1 MTEQRK
7 RIGFFIGH
15 LGWEGHYTNALWR
28 AAVDDCKRRGFDLLL
43 FTGPQ
48 DIEDYVAQQLQSSV
62 FRLVDPRRVDGLILS
77 SSVKSFGIEQW
88 LPKFAQEFPQ
98 IPVVCIAEKIPGV
111 PAVQVDNAS
120 GMQSLVEHLIL
131 VHGYRDQAFIKGR
144 SDAQDGNVRYETW
157 LRTLAAHD
165 IEANMEWVIQ
175 GNFVTVG
182 QGQRLV
188 DAWHSGRRFG
198 VVVAANDLMAAD
210 MIAIFRRAGIR
221 VPEDIAVV
229 GFDDGPQ
236 NRYSDPP
243 LSSVY
248 QPIGAQVEAA
258 IDILVAMWES
268 GGTPTD
274 VTMPTTV
281 RIRASCGCGR
291 SDWSVDP
298 QLRKLVLEATAVPA
312 TFGDSLAQCASA
324 AENSAECTF
333 DILTAIDALQA
344 QGDLMETGISD
355 AELGAS
361 RSRLFIKALSDLQLR
376 RWDGPALE
384 ALVLETCRAVAG
396 ATQLAMVD
404 AILASS
410 LPSLGMGQYCFS
422 VIPTLVKP
430 DMETGSPHV
439 AQCGEGLA
447 RFTPVAMFPQPSSP
461 SARHAFAAALLA
473 PDAWIDGLRQSSLV
487 ILPIASRSTWYGIFA
502 CEMAPGRESL
512 ALQLQGA
519 LVLVCEREEQII
531 RSMRQKL
538 SEWSRSLI
546 LAEKSKTTG
555 ALVRGVAHEIN
566 TPLGVCVT
574 LTSSATSNLQ
584 ELANHFNSGTMS
596 RQYMSGYIGTSGE
609 CLVLIEKNLYR
620 MADLVRTFKKV
631 SVSEYAT
638 ASESF
643 DLAAEVRALVDHFS
657 VDLQARFI
665 AVDVEAANIVRIQAN
680 RSIVQEIASTL
691 IQNVMDHA
699 FPVGMHAKPTLS
711 VSVIRLED
719 EHLVQLRV
727 ADNGVGIAPE
737 LRHQVFEPFF
747 TTKRFM
753 SHVGLGL
760 AIARGLAVEGLGG
773 TMEYSHEVG
782 GGVAFVVTFAEQS
795 VAEGATEDLV

>member
-1 MTEQRK
+1 MTKQRK
-7 RIGFFIGH
+7 RIGLFIGH
-15 LGWEGHYTNALWR
+15 LGWEGHYTNTLWR

-48 DIEDYVAQQLQSSV
+48 DVEDYVAQQLQSSV

-77 SSVKSFGIEQW
+77 SSVKSFGMEQW

-98 IPVVCIAEKIPGV
+98 IPMVCIAEKIPEV
-111 PAVQVDNAS
+111 SAVLVDNAS
-120 GMQSLVEHLIL
+120 GMQSLVEHLIQ

-144 SDAQDGNVRYETW
+144 SDAQDAIVRYETW

-165 IEANMEWVIQ
+165 IEANMEWVVQ

-188 DAWHSGRRFG
+188 DAWHEGRRFG

-210 MIAIFRRAGIR
+210 MIDIFRRAGIR

-236 NRYSDPP
+236 NRYSEPP

-258 IDILVAMWES
+258 IDILVAQWE
-268 GGTPTD
+268 GGAPSD
-274 VTMPTTV
+274 ITMPTTV
-281 RIRASCGCGR
+281 RIRASCGCVR
-291 SDWSVDP
+291 SDWTVDP

-312 TFGDSLAQCASA
+312 TFGDTLTQCASA
-324 AENSAECTF
+324 AKNSAECTF

-344 QGDLMETGISD
+344 CGDLMETGISD

-361 RSRLFIKALSDLQLR
+361 RSRLFNKALSDIQLR
-376 RWDGPALE
+376 RWDGPASE

-410 LPSLGMGQYCFS
+410 LPRLGMGQYCFS
-422 VIPTLVKP
+422 VIPTLAKP

-439 AQCGEGLA
+439 AQFGEGLA
-447 RFTPVAMFPQPSSP
+447 RFTPVAMFPQLSSL
-461 SARHAFAAALLA
+461 STRHAFAATLLA
-473 PDAWIDGLRQSSLV
+473 PDAWIDGLRQNSLV
-487 ILPIASRSTWYGIFA
+487 IFPIASRSTWYGIFA

-519 LVLVCEREEQII
+519 LVLLCEREEQIN
-531 RSMRQKL
+531 RAMRQRL

-546 LAEKSKTTG
+546 HAEKSKTTG

-574 LTSSATSNLQ
+574 LASTMQSNLQ
-584 ELANHFNSGTMS
+584 ELANLFTSGAIS
-596 RQYMSGYIGTSGE
+596 RKYMLGYIGTNDDG
-609 CLVLIEKNLYR
+609 LDLLEKNLFR

-631 SVSEYAT
+631 AITEYETAT
-638 ASESF
+638 ESF
-643 DLAAEVRALVDHFS
+643 DVAADVRALVDHFS

-665 AVDVEAANIVRIQAN
+665 AVNVQAAGIVQIQAN
-680 RSIVQEIASTL
+680 RSVVQEIASNL

-699 FPVGMHAKPTLS
+699 FPVGLHARPTLS
-711 VSVIRLED
+711 VSVSRLDD
-719 EHLVQLRV
+719 ENMVQLRV

-773 TMEYSHEVG
+773 NVECSHEVG
-782 GGVAFVVTFAEQS
+782 GGVAFVVTFAGQKTS
-795 VAEGATEDLV
+795 DGATEDLV